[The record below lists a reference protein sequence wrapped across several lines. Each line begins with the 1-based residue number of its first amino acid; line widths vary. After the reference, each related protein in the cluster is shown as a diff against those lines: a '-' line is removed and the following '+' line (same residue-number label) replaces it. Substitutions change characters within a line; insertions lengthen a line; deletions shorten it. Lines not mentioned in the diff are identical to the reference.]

1 MKVIIGGAGITGL
14 AVGYYLQQKRIDF
27 EIYEES
33 HYPSFST
40 TGIQLASNCHFVF
53 KELGIYDQI
62 KEASIEKKTLKVY
75 SENYYLNE
83 LSITNN
89 DDEGTFFIRRS
100 DLLSALSSLIPSER
114 MQSSKKIFDISS
126 TSSGISLNVD
136 NHEVKADLFI
146 DCMGAIHS

>member
-75 SENYYLNE
+75 SENHYLNE
-83 LSITNN
+83 ISVTNN

-100 DLLSALSSLIPSER
+100 DLFSLP
-114 MQSSKKIFDISS
+114 
-126 TSSGISLNVD
+126 L
-136 NHEVKADLFI
+136 
-146 DCMGAIHS
+146 